1 MGKFK
6 VTAATTTAGAVV
18 GGGAGA
24 VVGTTAGAALGLIP
38 ALFTFGLSIPVGAV
52 IGGCVG
58 TTTGTAAGATG
69 GGMVGYGGYTYRKE
83 IRSGAETTVATLKK
97 QTASAKS
104 SVSASIVK
112 VNESIN
118 S

>member
-6 VTAATTTAGAVV
+6 ETAASTAAGAVV
-18 GGGAGA
+18 CGGAGA

-69 GGMVGYGGYTYRKE
+69 GGVIGYGGYTYRKE
-83 IRSGAETTVATLKK
+83 IRTGAETTVAKVK
-97 QTASAKS
+97 EQTASAKS
-104 SVSASIVK
+104 SVSASILK
-112 VNESIN
+112 VSDSIK
-118 S
+118 